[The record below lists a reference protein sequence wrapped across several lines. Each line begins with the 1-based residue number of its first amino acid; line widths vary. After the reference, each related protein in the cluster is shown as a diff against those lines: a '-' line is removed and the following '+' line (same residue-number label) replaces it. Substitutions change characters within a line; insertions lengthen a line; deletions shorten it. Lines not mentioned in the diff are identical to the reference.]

1 MMISKNI
8 LIVSENFLLGGLETH
23 ILSHCEMLDD
33 IGHNIYFATSDQS
46 DITLIE
52 KYLKNVLLINNFSST
67 SGTDII
73 YHFNKLKKFII
84 DNNID
89 YIQIHPY
96 VTSIVT
102 AAVAENLGVPYSFTA
117 HGPLNFSPIF
127 GEVYNS
133 LIFEK
138 VLPGAHKV
146 YSVSEEVSNLIS
158 RKNGNIETHVLPNL
172 IKISEEDLV
181 GKKDIIS
188 IISRLDNDKLP
199 GVLSCIKFCRQYLKS
214 PNSGHIN
221 VIIVGDGEAFDEISE
236 FIKDDDNIQLVGY
249 KDNVISYIQRSLFV
263 CGMGRV
269 ALEAMSCNIP
279 FLLIGY
285 DGVKGLI
292 TTENVDEIS
301 SFNFSGRNLNNCE
314 DTKLLNEINNNISF
328 PEYQLKKW
336 VLNNRSLN
344 LLKKE
349 YEYLEDIEL
358 LKPKHYFQ
366 WGEKLIK
373 ICEDL
378 SGDNILSPFNL
389 VYFSEII
396 DLPAHDKVLLSL
408 LNSLNRAKEEKQSL
422 SIELGMMR
430 QSIVEMSTKNIELE
444 NKYGEILE
452 SISNLTLEIKNK
464 DLNLKEE
471 AAQFISLPSEKELS
485 LLFKNFQDKEE
496 EIQNLKF
503 QINNTLSKN
512 EIEDLVSQLDFSNQ
526 LFNELS
532 QKTFELQ
539 NSKYFKLVN
548 LMKRL
553 NDHFVK
559 GNVEEKKEFIK
570 WFGKKLKKQHY
581 VSSNKI
587 DHPLDQLL
595 KIIEK
600 KDSYKASNFE
610 VIDSA
615 TNSDVSSEFEKM
627 YKQKYEYYREYLK
640 QPKNDDVLKLKDIIS
655 KRDYKGIV
663 VYPQA
668 VHWEPMQRPQ
678 HFLREFSKKGYL
690 CFFCVPYESEFSIK
704 EYEDNLFIVNNEA
717 ALLSTIR
724 NKMPIVLCTW
734 MGQKAFIDHLQN
746 KVLWYDLLDQ
756 LEFFADTDEK
766 TVEAHYAVLE
776 RADIV
781 TYSAEMLHKYVQSR
795 KDAILLP
802 NASNLSD
809 FISNKDHN
817 NSKVKIPNKKN
828 RKIVGYFGAVE
839 EWFDAEL
846 VNELAANNKDLLFVI
861 IGQVS
866 QNVNLAKE
874 DNILLLGKIEYSKL
888 VNYASQFDVA
898 IIPFIV
904 NDLTNCVS
912 PVKYFEY
919 RALNLPVVTTPIHE
933 MKCYQNQYGMFLAE
947 TVTQFELSIKD
958 ALNIDR
964 DKMKAESQGF
974 VLENQWFNRAELV
987 EQKITNNTRTL
998 TALANYNT
1006 NKHISVMTGT
1016 FLGLNGEQFYSGGA
1030 ERYLI
1035 DLFEVAK
1042 KMNHE
1047 LIIYQYGTYPW
1058 TRKFKNIEVRSLAR
1072 GENRME
1078 ELSVENV
1085 RKYNSNFYEEEN
1097 GVALLNIYSAF
1108 FEAWPR
1114 VANPSIG
1121 ISHGIAWDS
1130 TFNEGLSA
1138 ISFWEQNRRIIEA
1151 ATIVNKMV
1159 SVDTNTTNWFQTI
1172 DFETGNKMEYIPNYV
1187 DTNIFKPVIKQEERI
1202 VISYPRRLYGARGLY
1217 LVLEI
1222 LDEILETYPNVDFHF
1237 IGKGFEEDTKHVEQK
1252 IKKWKSR
1259 VKWYSLD
1266 PSEMHKAYEITDISL
1281 VPTLHSEGTSLSCLE
1296 AMATGNAVISTRIGG
1311 LTDLIINNFNGLLIE
1326 PNSKDLLSAIKKLLD
1341 NPELMSSIRRNAVE
1355 VSKVFSMNQ
1364 WKEKWTQIIESFVD
1378 KSNVEYKKAN
1388 RTIHIYVKDSTDLNR
1403 FIQKIH
1409 EYLING
1415 DLVMIFMENMIS
1427 EREKHSF
1434 GRLQFM
1440 TFEEDIFDPGEYVI
1454 VSNVLKEKLSKN
1466 IIEIHEFI

>member
-1 MMISKNI
+1 MSNKNI
-8 LIVSENFLLGGLETH
+8 LIVGEHFSIGGFETYV
-23 ILSHCEMLDD
+23 LSHCEVLKKEGFNVYLVTSKDSD
-33 IGHNIYFATSDQS
+33 TTLINDLISETLYIDGFPSTNGKKIKEIYFMM
-46 DITLIE
+46 
-52 KYLKNVLLINNFSST
+52 
-67 SGTDII
+67 
-73 YHFNKLKKFII
+73 KKFIEKNSI
-84 DNNID
+84 N
-89 YIQIHPY
+89 YIQIHPH
-96 VTSIVT
+96 VSAIIS
-102 AAVAENLGVPYSFTA
+102 AVVAIDLNIPYSYTA
-117 HGPLNFSPIF
+117 HGPLNFSP
-127 GEVYNS
+127 VYGIVYKT
-133 LIFEK
+133 LLFEK
-138 VLPGAHKV
+138 VLPNADKI
-146 YSVSEEVSNLIS
+146 YAVSEELKKVMLNTKSNLSI
-158 RKNGNIETHVLPNL
+158 TVLPNIL
-172 IKISEEDLV
+172 TTFDVKGDST
-181 GKKDIIS
+181 KKYIS
-188 IISRLDNDKLP
+188 IISRLDKDKLY
-199 GVLSCIKFCRQYLKS
+199 GVLESIKFCKTLIEIEKYKHLSVK
-214 PNSGHIN
+214 
-221 VIIVGDGEAFDEISE
+221 IIGDGECFEEVKEYIE
-236 FIKDDDNIQLVGY
+236 GNNKFELVGY
-249 KDNVISYIQRSLFV
+249 SDNVLEYINNSFFV

-269 ALEAMSCNIP
+269 VLESMSLNKPI
-279 FLLIGY
+279 LLVGY
-285 DGVKGLI
+285 DGLKDFV
-292 TTENVDEIS
+292 TTENVDELALV
-301 SFNFSGRNLNNCE
+301 NFSGRNKNTTIYEDILNQLSLIYDE
-314 DTKLLNEINNNISF
+314 K
-328 PEYQLKKW
+328 YQLKNW
-336 VLNNRSLN
+336 VYKNRSFEILI
-344 LLKKE
+344 KE
-349 YEYLEDIEL
+349 YRQLKDTIL
-358 LKPKHYFQ
+358 LKPMYKDKE
-366 WGEKLIK
+366 WSKLFLEISNQLLE
-373 ICEDL
+373 ED
-378 SGDNILSPFNL
+378 ILSPHNLIYFIELFN
-389 VYFSEII
+389 FNRETKII
-396 DLPAHDKVLLSL
+396 MSLFEEYNKAREDKNLIEL
-408 LNSLNRAKEEKQSL
+408 
-422 SIELGMMR
+422 ELGMVK
-430 QSIVEMSTKNIELE
+430 QSHLEISHKNLELDNKYKEILKILSSISQRELDLLYKTISDLELESESYKSEILKTNEIINFKNSEIHNLSTKLNNNELIF
-444 NKYGEILE
+444 G
-452 SISNLTLEIKNK
+452 
-464 DLNLKEE
+464 
-471 AAQFISLPSEKELS
+471 
-485 LLFKNFQDKEE
+485 
-496 EIQNLKF
+496 
-503 QINNTLSKN
+503 
-512 EIEDLVSQLDFSNQ
+512 
-526 LFNELS
+526 ELS
-532 QKTFELQ
+532 QKTFELY

-548 LMKRL
+548 LIKRL
-553 NDHFVK
+553 NVHFIK
-559 GNVEEKKEFIK
+559 GNIQNKKEFVK
-570 WFGKKLKKQHY
+570 WISKKIRKQHY
-581 VSSNKI
+581 VSYNKI

-595 KIIEK
+595 RIIEK
-600 KDSYKASNFE
+600 KDFSKDNSELNE
-610 VIDSA
+610 LPNNDSI
-615 TNSDVSSEFEKM
+615 SEFQKM
-627 YKQKYEYYREYLK
+627 YKQKYDYFNQYLQQPNNEY
-640 QPKNDDVLKLKDIIS
+640 VIKLKNIINN
-655 KRDYKGIV
+655 REYKGIV

-690 CFFCVPYESEFSIK
+690 CFFCTPSEGEFSVQ
-704 EYEDNLFIVNNEA
+704 EYEENLFIVNDEA

-746 KVLWYDLLDQ
+746 KILWYDLLDQ
-756 LEFFADTDEK
+756 LEFFADTDQK
-766 TVEAHYAVLE
+766 TIEAHYSVLDN
-776 RADIV
+776 ADIV
-781 TYSAEMLHKYVQSR
+781 SYSAEMLHKYVQSR
-795 KDAILLP
+795 KDAILLS
-802 NASNLSD
+802 NASNLND
-809 FISNKDHN
+809 FISSKDYN
-817 NSKVKIPNKKN
+817 ISKVKIPNKMN
-828 RKIVGYFGAVE
+828 RKVVGYFGAVE
-839 EWFDAEL
+839 EWFDASL
-846 VNELAANNKDLLFVI
+846 INELAANNKDLLFVI
-861 IGQVS
+861 IGHVS

-898 IIPFIV
+898 IIPFLV

-933 MKCYQNQYGMFLAE
+933 MKRYQNQYGMYLAE
-947 TVTQFELSIKD
+947 TVTQFEQSIRD
-958 ALNIDR
+958 SLNIDR
-964 DKMKAESQGF
+964 EKLKAESQGF
-974 VLENQWFNRAELV
+974 VLENQWLNRVELV
-987 EQKITNNTRTL
+987 EQMITNNIQTL
-998 TALANYNT
+998 KALANYNT
-1006 NKHISVMTGT
+1006 DKHISVMTGT

-1078 ELSVENV
+1078 ELSVENIH
-1085 RKYNSNFYEEEN
+1085 KYNSNFYEEEN

-1130 TFNEGLSA
+1130 TFNEGLTA

-1187 DTNIFKPVIKQEERI
+1187 DTNIFKPIIKQEERI

-1222 LDEILETYPNVDFHF
+1222 LDEILETYPEVDFHF
-1237 IGKGFEEDTKHVEQK
+1237 IGKGFEEDTKHVERK

-1326 PNSKDLLSAIKKLLD
+1326 PNSKDLLSAIKKLLE

-1388 RTIHIYVKDSTDLNR
+1388 RTIHIYVKDSNDLKR

-1409 EYLING
+1409 EYLNNG

-1427 EREKHSF
+1427 KREKHSF

-1454 VSNVLKEKLSKN
+1454 VSNELQEKFSKN
-1466 IIEIHEFI
+1466 IIEIHEVI